1 MGKPQKKPI
10 LLQCLPTD
18 KYDNCLP
25 FNMTYESASS
35 CCVCAVFFR
44 TVIATKTAITCKDR
58 LGTIITRKI

>member
-25 FNMTYESASS
+25 FNMTYEFPQLLERDYGAQAQKRS
-35 CCVCAVFFR
+35 R
-44 TVIATKTAITCKDR
+44 R
-58 LGTIITRKI
+58 LLVAFAQFSFEQ